1 MAYTIEKTNNTI
13 LTIIEDGTIDNT
25 TDLKLVGKN
34 YSGYGEIQN
43 ENFVS
48 LLENFASAN
57 QPPRP
62 IAGQLWFDTD
72 DDGQG
77 RLKVYDGNANKFFNP
92 LANLRIGVLAQGSL

>member
-34 YSGYGEIQN
+34 YSGYGELQN

-57 QPPRP
+57 Q
-62 IAGQLWFDTD
+62 TY
-72 DDGQG
+72 
-77 RLKVYDGNANKFFNP
+77 LKFW
-92 LANLRIGVLAQGSL
+92 LRNVLHC